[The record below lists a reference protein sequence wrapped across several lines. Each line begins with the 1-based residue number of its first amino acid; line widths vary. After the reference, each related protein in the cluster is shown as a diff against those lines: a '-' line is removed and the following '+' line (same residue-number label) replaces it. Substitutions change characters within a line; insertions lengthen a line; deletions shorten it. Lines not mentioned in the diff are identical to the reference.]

1 MHKTES
7 LLSIALQ
14 AAVEAGKEILR
25 IYNSN
30 YETSY
35 KDDNS
40 PLTTADL
47 AAHRIIAERLSETQL
62 PLLSEEGKDIPYA
75 DRKNWKLWWL
85 VDPLDGTREF
95 IKRNG
100 EFTVNIALM
109 SDNQPVAGVIYLP
122 VKSLLY
128 FGSAGTGSYRLMQ
141 KDNLPETV
149 SIKELMIRG
158 NRLPFS
164 ESLNEIKVLASRSHG
179 NAETD
184 AFIEELQKKHPHLN
198 LLNAGSSYKFCL
210 LAEGSA
216 THYPRFG
223 PTMEWDIAAGVAI
236 LQHAGGQIFT
246 WPERETPCFNKPELL
261 NPWFVALSKGI
272 SLDLQTGY

>member
-1 MHKTES
+1 MPATDA
-7 LLSIALQ
+7 LLITAIHAAL
-14 AAVEAGKEILR
+14 EAGSEIMK
-25 IYNSN
+25 IYYSD
-30 YETSY
+30 YETRF
-35 KDDNS
+35 KDDQS

-47 AAHRIIAERLSETQL
+47 AAHEIISGRLNQTGL
-62 PLLSEEGKDIPYA
+62 PVLSEEGKNIPYES
-75 DRKNWKLWWL
+75 RKCWEMWWL
-85 VDPLDGTREF
+85 VDPLDGTKEF

-109 SDNQPVAGVIYLP
+109 SGNSPVAGVIYLP

-128 FGSAGTGSYRLMQ
+128 FAAPEIGSFRLMQ
-141 KDNLPETV
+141 EGALPHSVTLSQLIGRAE
-149 SIKELMIRG
+149 
-158 NRLPFS
+158 RLP
-164 ESLNEIKVLASRSHG
+164 LAGLANNIKILASRSHG

-184 AFIEELQKKHPHLN
+184 DFINKLQLKHPGLS
-198 LLNAGSSYKFCL
+198 LQNAGSSYKFCL

-246 WPERETPCFNKPELL
+246 WPERDTPGFNKPELL
-261 NPWFVALSKGI
+261 NPWFVALGKGVEI
-272 SLDLQTGY
+272 

>member
-1 MHKTES
+1 M
-7 LLSIALQ
+7 
-14 AAVEAGKEILR
+14 
-25 IYNSN
+25 
-30 YETSY
+30 
-35 KDDNS
+35 
-40 PLTTADL
+40 
-47 AAHRIIAERLSETQL
+47 

-75 DRKNWKLWWL
+75 DRKNWELWWL

-109 SDNQPVAGVIYLP
+109 SGNQPVAGVIYLP

-128 FGSAGTGSYRLMQ
+128 FGSAETGSYRLVQ
-141 KDNLPETV
+141 KENLPETV
-149 SIKELMIRG
+149 SLKELMIRG

-164 ESLNEIKVLASRSHG
+164 DTLNGIKVLASRSHG

-184 AFIEELQKKHPHLN
+184 AFIEELQKKHPHLD
-198 LLNAGSSYKFCL
+198 LMNAGSSYKFCL

-223 PTMEWDIAAGVAI
+223 PTMEWDIAAGLAI
-236 LQHAGGQIFT
+236 LLNAGGKAYI
-246 WPERETPCFNKPELL
+246 WPELDTLLFNKPDLT
-261 NPWFVALSKGI
+261 NPFFLSLGE
-272 SLDLQTGY
+272 GVEM